1 MLCKSFVI
9 VSMTAVTVRLTPEQ
23 SHWLESQCSQFHK
36 KSAVI
41 RDLID
46 SAMQGVDTLANL
58 PAYRVGA
65 GYSSNLQTKAQRENE
80 ADQASAS
87 HIQPPS
93 ENFENPSPSV
103 GQGGDRVG
111 MESEEG
117 KSKGRS
123 WSKEFRPNLQCH
135 ADLIMQFWDAK
146 AGAKSKAAWELLQT
160 ELTKIQERYEDRA
173 LVTQLELGA
182 ANRWKS
188 VTLKNYELFG
198 IQQAPTQKPQVD
210 WDALDNVSWF

>member
-1 MLCKSFVI
+1 
-9 VSMTAVTVRLTPEQ
+9 MTAVTVRLTPEQ

-65 GYSSNLQTKAQRENE
+65 GYSSNLQTKAQHENE

-87 HIQPPS
+87 HIQPPPK
-93 ENFENPSPSV
+93 NFENPSPSV
-103 GQGGDRVG
+103 SQGGDRVG

-160 ELTKIQERYEDRA
+160 ELTKIQEKYEDRA
-173 LVTQLELGA
+173 LITQLQLGA

>member
-1 MLCKSFVI
+1 MLRKSFVI

-46 SAMQGVDTLANL
+46 SAMQGVDTSTKL

-65 GYSSNLQTKAQRENE
+65 GYSSNLQTKAQHENE

-87 HIQPPS
+87 YIQPPS
-93 ENFENPSPSV
+93 KNFENPSPSV
-103 GQGGDRVG
+103 SQGGDRVG

-160 ELTKIQERYEDRA
+160 ELTKIQEKYEDRA
-173 LVTQLELGA
+173 LITQLELGA

-198 IQQAPTQKPQVD
+198 IQQAPAQKPQVD

>member
-1 MLCKSFVI
+1 MTQRLNLYLEDDFAEEIRSFKPKSL
-9 VSMTAVTVRLTPEQ
+9 SMSAFC
-23 SHWLESQCSQFHK
+23 SWLIESQLQT
-36 KSAVI
+36 
-41 RDLID
+41 L
-46 SAMQGVDTLANL
+46 DTSTKL

-65 GYSSNLQTKAQRENE
+65 GYSSNLQTKAQHENE

-87 HIQPPS
+87 YIQPPS
-93 ENFENPSPSV
+93 KNFENPSPSV
-103 GQGGDRVG
+103 SQGGDRVG

-160 ELTKIQERYEDRA
+160 ELTKIQEKYEDRA
-173 LVTQLELGA
+173 LITQLELGA

-198 IQQAPTQKPQVD
+198 IQASTCPEASSGLGCTRQRFLV
-210 WDALDNVSWF
+210 LI

>member
-1 MLCKSFVI
+1 MLRKSFVI

-46 SAMQGVDTLANL
+46 SAMQGVDTSTKL

-65 GYSSNLQTKAQRENE
+65 GYSSNLQTKAQHENE

-93 ENFENPSPSV
+93 KNFENPSPSV
-103 GQGGDRVG
+103 SQGGDRVG

-160 ELTKIQERYEDRA
+160 ELTKIQEKYEDRA
-173 LVTQLELGA
+173 LITQLELGA

-198 IQQAPTQKPQVD
+198 IQQAPAQKPQVD